1 MTASE
6 ARNAPYRF
14 CRDCAWYTHEL
25 YQDMT
30 GDGGRGIEATGECSI
45 CGERYDEPGW
55 YRVDGLRHSAVA
67 HATSA
72 AEAVRLAVEAKIIG
86 DWEMPTARWWTDEL
100 PVVFSA

>member
-1 MTASE
+1 MTARE
-6 ARNAPYRF
+6 AREAPDRF
-14 CRDCAWYTHEL
+14 CQECDGYTHEL

-45 CGERYDEPGW
+45 CGCAYDVPGW

-72 AEAVRLAVEAKIIG
+72 AEAVRLAVEAQLVG
-86 DWEMPTARWWTDEL
+86 DWEMPTARFWTDVL
-100 PVVFSA
+100 PRVFSA